1 MVKQLSAIIVMVV
14 LLGIPSLARA
24 QDDTSR
30 GNRLFADD
38 FSTFANVWET
48 QDTGKLMVDYD
59 RDNYAFYM
67 DVQSV
72 GAEAW
77 STPHTFLD
85 LTRYVI
91 EVTAISEATNSADST
106 FGLLLNYVDEDNF
119 YVFTIRA
126 SGYYEV
132 RLRLD
137 GEWQATPLVF
147 GKASEAES
155 YRLSVESDE
164 GVFELSLND
173 KALVPF
179 VNTEISGGKFG
190 LYAQAG
196 DGPMVVRFDD
206 YLVRDLD
213 QAAGD

>member
-1 MVKQLSAIIVMVV
+1 MVKQLSGIIVIVV
-14 LLGIPSLARA
+14 LLGIAPGVSA
-24 QDDTSR
+24 QDDGSR
-30 GNRLFADD
+30 GNRLFTDD

-59 RDNYAFYM
+59 RDHYAFYM

-77 STPHTFLD
+77 STPYTFLD
-85 LTRYVI
+85 LSRYVI
-91 EVTAISEATNSADST
+91 EVTAISDATNSADST
-106 FGLLLNYVDEDNF
+106 FGLLLNYLDEDNF

-126 SGYYEV
+126 SGYYEM
-132 RLRLD
+132 RLRLE

-147 GKASEAES
+147 GKAPEAES
-155 YRLSVESDE
+155 YRLSVQNNE
-164 GVFELSLND
+164 GIFELGLND
-173 KALVPF
+173 QSLVPF
-179 VNTEISGGKFG
+179 VNTELSGGKFG

-196 DGPMVVRFDD
+196 DGPMIVRFDD